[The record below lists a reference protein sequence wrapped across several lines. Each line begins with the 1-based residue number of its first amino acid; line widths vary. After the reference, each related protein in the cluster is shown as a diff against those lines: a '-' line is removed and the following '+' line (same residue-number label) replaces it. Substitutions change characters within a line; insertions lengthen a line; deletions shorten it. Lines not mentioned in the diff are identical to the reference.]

1 MEDKAL
7 LTAEASEAI
16 AGPCRPTG
24 RWDGGTMDQ
33 LGPWIGF
40 NLFVLAMLVL
50 DLFVFHRR
58 PTRSG

>member
-1 MEDKAL
+1 
-7 LTAEASEAI
+7 
-16 AGPCRPTG
+16 
-24 RWDGGTMDQ
+24 MDQ